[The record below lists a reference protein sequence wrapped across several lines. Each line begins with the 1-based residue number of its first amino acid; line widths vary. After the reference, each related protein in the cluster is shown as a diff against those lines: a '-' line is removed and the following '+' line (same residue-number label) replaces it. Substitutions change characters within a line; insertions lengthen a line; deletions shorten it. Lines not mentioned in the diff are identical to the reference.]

1 MGIIESAVAY
11 RDAVTAIN
19 AVSANP
25 RPTVARQDLTALKEL
40 INLLLA
46 KLPEDQPDYTT
57 EGFECDGTNCPP
69 RAHDHKPLV

>member
-1 MGIIESAVAY
+1 MGIIESSTAY

-19 AVSANP
+19 SVSTNP

-46 KLPEDQPDYTT
+46 KLPLDQPDYDT
-57 EGFECDGTNCPP
+57 EEEANGQATG
-69 RAHDHKPLV
+69 K